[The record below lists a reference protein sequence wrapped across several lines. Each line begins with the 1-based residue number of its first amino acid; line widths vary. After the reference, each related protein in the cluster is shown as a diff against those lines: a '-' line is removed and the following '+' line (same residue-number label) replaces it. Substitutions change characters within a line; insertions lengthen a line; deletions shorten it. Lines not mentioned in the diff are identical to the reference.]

1 MREFPRAAIRVV
13 SGERLLG
20 EVVADAL
27 RVLIADRG
35 TVAFVDRSTVAAEP
49 QQTGGLVIDL
59 EGVDISIS
67 IDRGDGGRQRDATWV
82 SAKVVS
88 LQELVRLARS
98 GAGVTAFPP
107 STRERQNGSHGP
119 GGGRLTDRELEVLGE
134 MRRGAANTTIAA
146 SLDISVHTVRSH
158 VGSIMRKLGTS
169 TRVEAITRSR

>member
-1 MREFPRAAIRVV
+1 MPELACAAIRVV

-27 RVLIADRG
+27 RDLIADRG
-35 TVAFVDRSTVAAEP
+35 TVRLIDRSTVATEP
-49 QQTGGLVIDL
+49 EQTGGLVIDV
-59 EGVDISIS
+59 EDVDISIS
-67 IDRGDGGRQRDATWV
+67 INRDPGGQRDAAWV
-82 SAKVVS
+82 SAKVGS
-88 LQELVRLARS
+88 LQELVRFARS
-98 GAGVTAFPP
+98 GAGVTAVHPG
-107 STRERQNGSHGP
+107 TRERNDGRQGT

-169 TRVEAITRSR
+169 TRVEAITRSK